1 MLIEGGRD
9 RFLRKVDGSLGFQIP
24 GGSDGGIR
32 LSDGSR
38 AAFTMSKSSSSAMP
52 WVATPLSSAALE
64 LVLAPE
70 PTCARDLPKARW
82 VLLARP
88 TDLARLRRQ
97 RITSIM
103 AAMPPSSEPAPTTIS
118 TVSMVPMPASGTV
131 SPALVAGGVIVRTV

>member
-1 MLIEGGRD
+1 
-9 RFLRKVDGSLGFQIP
+9 
-24 GGSDGGIR
+24 
-32 LSDGSR
+32 
-38 AAFTMSKSSSSAMP
+38 
-52 WVATPLSSAALE
+52 VATPLSSAALE

-82 VLLARP
+82 VLPARP

-103 AAMPPSSEPAPTTIS
+103 AAMPPSSELAPTTIS